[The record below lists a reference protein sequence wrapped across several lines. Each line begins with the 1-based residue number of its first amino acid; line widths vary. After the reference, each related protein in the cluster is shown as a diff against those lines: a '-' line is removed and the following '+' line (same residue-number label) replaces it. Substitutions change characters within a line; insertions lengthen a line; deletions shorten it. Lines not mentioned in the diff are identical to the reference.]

1 MISLQ
6 KEQYY
11 KLLESI
17 KSITNNNLF
26 ARAVVERVVEGEIFV
41 DDAEDPKSFYLLHP
55 YGMSLLFGDST
66 NENFNRAFKQYALNG
81 NKSRKMVEWMQVF
94 PADWDAVLRD
104 LLGENLVAPLS
115 PNTFAS
121 AIELNKRVNF
131 KFNKDKF
138 ERAKIVNNTTEDP
151 NIVIIR
157 TDGDAFSKMTG
168 AVVPLNFWN
177 NAEDFLRKGVAFSL
191 YYNEILA
198 STAFS
203 AYLHDDKLELGI
215 ETYEA
220 FKGKGLAYKVCS
232 ALIDYC
238 LENGFE
244 PVWACK
250 RDNIG
255 SYQLAQKLGFENV
268 KEISYYRLGLS

>member
-6 KEQYY
+6 KEQYS
-11 KLLESI
+11 KLLEPI

-26 ARAVVERVVEGEIFV
+26 ARAVAERVVEGEIFV
-41 DDAEDPKSFYLLHP
+41 DNVENPKSFYLLHP
-55 YGMSLLFGDST
+55 YGMSLLFGDSK
-66 NENFNRAFKQYALNG
+66 NETFNLAFKKYALNE
-81 NKSRKMVEWMQVF
+81 NRSRKIIEWMQVF
-94 PADWDAVLRD
+94 PADWDTVLQD
-104 LLGENLVAPLS
+104 LLSDNLVS
-115 PNTFAS
+115 PSSESTS
-121 AIELNKRVNF
+121 SQAIEQNVRVNF
-131 KFNKDKF
+131 KFNKEKF
-138 ERAKIVNNTTEDP
+138 LRGKLANKKTDP
-151 NIVIIR
+151 AVEILR
-157 TDGDAFSKMTG
+157 TDREAFEKMTG

-177 NAEDFLRKGVAFSL
+177 DADDFINKGVAFSL
-191 YYNEILA
+191 YYDGKLA

-215 ETYEA
+215 ETYDA
-220 FKGKGLAYKVCS
+220 FKGKGLAYKACS
-232 ALIDYC
+232 ALIEYC
-238 LENGFE
+238 IENGFE